1 MMANQIDL
9 SVHPVA
15 LVSVE
20 KDFATYT
27 LQNSIGTKLL
37 SSNQKLLGVLCVLI
51 INATKTTQ
59 AT

>member
-15 LVSVE
+15 LVRVG

-27 LQNSIGTKLL
+27 LQNSVGTKLL
-37 SSNQKLLGVLCVLI
+37 SSNQKVLGLLCVLL
-51 INATKTTQ
+51 INATKATQ